1 MSVAAFFP
9 LRALGNILLVCSALF
24 SLKLHSAPTAF
35 VFLPEQQVLQQLSQL
50 EQQAVAEQKLLL
62 LVLGATWCH
71 DSVALLDKFNQPA
84 MAGALQ
90 QRYQL
95 AFVDVAYLE
104 FGAATMARYQQPL
117 YYGTPTVLMIDP
129 LNRQLLNKSTVMH
142 WTNAAKLALAEY
154 QQYFLT
160 DQVSRQYVKEQQQ
173 LAGIPVAVQQ
183 QIKDFELQQAKT
195 LARAYL
201 ELGPLL
207 KAYKESGKPASDEF
221 KQRWDK
227 VKAFRS
233 NILPQVAKLQQQ
245 AIKLAPG
252 EMLTLPAPVASF

>member
-1 MSVAAFFP
+1 VSVAVFFP
-9 LRALGNILLVCSALF
+9 LRALGNILLLCSALF
-24 SLKLHSAPTAF
+24 SLKLQSAPTAF

-84 MAGALQ
+84 MASALQ

-95 AFVDVAYLE
+95 AFVDVGYLE

-117 YYGTPTVLMIDP
+117 YYGTPTVLMINP
-129 LNRQLLNKSTVMH
+129 ANGELLNKADLMH
-142 WTNAAKLALAEY
+142 WTHAASLPVTEY

-160 DQVSRQYVKEQQQ
+160 DKVPLQYAKAQQQ
-173 LAGIPVAVQQ
+173 KAGIAAAVQQ
-183 QIKDFELQQAKT
+183 QISDFEQQQAKT
-195 LARAYL
+195 LAQAYL

-207 KAYKESGKPASDEF
+207 KAYKESGKPAGAEF
-221 KQRWDK
+221 KQRWDQ

-233 NILPQVAKLQQQ
+233 NILPQVHQLQQQ
-245 AIKLAPG
+245 AATLAPG
-252 EMLTLPAPVASF
+252 EALTLPAPAPGF

>member
-24 SLKLHSAPTAF
+24 SLKLQSAPTAF

-50 EQQAVAEQKLLL
+50 EQQAVAEKKLLL

-84 MAGALQ
+84 MASALQ

-95 AFVDVAYLE
+95 AFVDVGYLE

-117 YYGTPTVLMIDP
+117 YYGTPTVLMINP
-129 LNRQLLNKSTVMH
+129 ANGQLLNKADLMH
-142 WTNAAKLALAEY
+142 WTNAASLPVTEY

-160 DQVSRQYVKEQQQ
+160 DKVPLQYAKAQQQ
-173 LAGIPVAVQQ
+173 KAGIAAAVQQ
-183 QIKDFELQQAKT
+183 QIRDFEQQQAKT
-195 LARAYL
+195 LAQAYL
-201 ELGPLL
+201 QVGPLL

>member
-1 MSVAAFFP
+1 MAVAAYFP
-9 LRALGNILLVCSALF
+9 KRVLAGILWLCSALF
-24 SLKLHSAPTAF
+24 SLQLQAAAAAF
-35 VFLPEQQVLQQLSQL
+35 AFLPEQQVLPELSRM
-50 EQQAVAEQKLLL
+50 EQQAVAEQKQLL

-95 AFVDVAYLE
+95 AFVDVGYLE

-129 LNRQLLNKSTVMH
+129 LNRQLLNKADLMH
-142 WTNAAKLALAEY
+142 WTNAASLPVTEY

-160 DQVSRQYVKEQQQ
+160 DKVPLQYAKAQQQ
-173 LAGIPVAVQQ
+173 KAGIAAAVQQ
-183 QIKDFELQQAKT
+183 QIRDFEQQQAKT
-195 LARAYL
+195 LAQAYL
-201 ELGPLL
+201 QVGPLL

-221 KQRWDK
+221 KQRWDQ

-252 EMLTLPAPVASF
+252 ERLTLPAPVASF